1 MKRIIK
7 MITAFT
13 AAICLTVNA
22 FAANPVTGGD
32 YVGTLKSTAYSQYS
46 KRFSAR
52 TQNTNESVD
61 EIFAGLSVN
70 DYYTGGQYDYNDDR
84 NYNSDDVRTY
94 CYDNGKQTCMLY
106 SSHNFTI

>member
-32 YVGTLKSTAYSQYS
+32 YVGTLESTAYSHNIQRDS
-46 KRFSAR
+46 LLELKIQMKALTRFLL
-52 TQNTNESVD
+52 D
-61 EIFAGLSVN
+61 
-70 DYYTGGQYDYNDDR
+70 
-84 NYNSDDVRTY
+84 
-94 CYDNGKQTCMLY
+94 
-106 SSHNFTI
+106 